1 MNGGEAEREGLTG
14 GGCDL
19 KYKNVLHCKFLGPCS
34 MNGGAAEDRSGAA
47 IKKVSEERERKAHMV
62 CGAFRMI
69 FSPDLPEF

>member
-34 MNGGAAEDRSGAA
+34 MNGAAAEDRSGAA
-47 IKKVSEERERKAHMV
+47 IKKVSEGREKRTWFAV
-62 CGAFRMI
+62 RSG
-69 FSPDLPEF
+69 